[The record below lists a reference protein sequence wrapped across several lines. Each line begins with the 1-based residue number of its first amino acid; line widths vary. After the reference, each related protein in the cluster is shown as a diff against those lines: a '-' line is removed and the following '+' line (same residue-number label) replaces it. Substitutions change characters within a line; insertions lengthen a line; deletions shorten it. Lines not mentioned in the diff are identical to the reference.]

1 MAYPKRIR
9 AGSKKKAER
18 KFKEKFPDLI
28 FDKVGR
34 MFSWYKHRYFS
45 VYFLPTPPP
54 EKPPEVPKK
63 EKPPEKPKE
72 EFEDVG
78 IDTETGFLIKYSTT
92 NQEYVLFDGTR
103 EIKRSNYLEITETL
117 SIETGSGHE
126 TPFVCELTSRTNVG
140 KMNQKQLAGTE
151 DSIQETLDKFFH
163 EQKGLNQIKKKV
175 IKTGVEYRLSDKQT
189 YPKVKVIIEKS
200 QPRKSRILESEV
212 NA

>member
-1 MAYPKRIR
+1 MAYKRIR
-9 AGSKKKAER
+9 ARSKKEAER
-18 KFKEKFPDLI
+18 KFKQMYPSLI
-28 FDKVGR
+28 FDKVGK
-34 MFSWYKHRYFS
+34 MFSWYKHRWFTT
-45 VYFLPTPPP
+45 YFLPTPP